1 MSCFNISQFTLYL
14 SPSVNK
20 SVKFTEMSII
30 LFSGLG
36 GDRAEEVRPPAEGD
50 GGQHREV
57 QAELREGRQ
66 GAGYRQEAVQGVS

>member
-1 MSCFNISQFTLYL
+1 
-14 SPSVNK
+14 
-20 SVKFTEMSII
+20 MSIG

-36 GDRAEEVRPPAEGD
+36 GDRAEKVGPPAEGD

-66 GAGYRQEAVQGVS
+66 GAGHRQEAVQGVSF